1 MKRFAVPALSALLAL
16 SFSLPAVGAELAGVA
31 MPDKMETGGKTL
43 SLVGLGVR
51 SKTIFAVKVY
61 VAGLYMETPAKDAAV
76 VLSSDQP
83 KALAMEFVYSEVSGQ
98 QLQDAWKEGFAAN
111 TPKAE
116 ADLKARMDRFVGLF
130 TTPVKKGE
138 KVLLSYLPGI
148 GTIVTIAGKEAP
160 VIPGA
165 DFATALFAIWFGD
178 KPADAGLK
186 AAVLK

>member
-1 MKRFAVPALSALLAL
+1 MKRFAVLALSALLAFA
-16 SFSLPAVGAELAGVA
+16 FSLPAAAGELAGVS
-31 MPDKMETGGKTL
+31 MPDKMETGGRTL
-43 SLVGLGVR
+43 TLVGLGVR

-61 VAGLYMETPAKDAAV
+61 VAGLYMETPDREAAV

-83 KALAMEFVYSEVSGQ
+83 KALAMEFVYSEVSGR

-111 TPKAE
+111 TPKAD
-116 ADLKARMDRFVGLF
+116 AGLSARMDTFVGLF
-130 TTPVKKGE
+130 TTPLKKGE
-138 KVLLSYLPGI
+138 RVLLSYLPGT
-148 GTIVTIAGKEAP
+148 GTTVNIAGREAAP
-160 VIPGA
+160 IPGA